1 MSRQQ
6 FLRTYMWSIVA
17 CGAAVMLFSL
27 HRLPLTQ
34 LSVPFLL
41 LALLAVVASSSF
53 AVNIPRVTGRITV
66 ADTFIFL
73 SMLLFGGE
81 TAVLLAAADG
91 LCASLRISRKPR
103 TILFNTA
110 VMAASTFVTVWALR
124 RLYGPIV
131 GLAGADY
138 SVNYLGALCVMG
150 LTQYAV
156 NSGLIALEK
165 SIKTGRPLWATWR
178 DFYLW
183 TSVTYLAGASAAGLI
198 ARLVGAVGFYAVALA
213 APTVAVVYLTYRTY
227 LKHIEASEGHA
238 REVERH
244 VVELSHYIEE
254 LKRTEEERDRL
265 LVREQ
270 QARGEAEE
278 SVRVK
283 DEFLATLSH
292 ELRTPLTSILGWAN
306 LLRTAQLDG
315 ATRAQAMEAIERSA
329 QNQKRLIE
337 DLFDVSRIITGKLR
351 LDVRQ
356 IDLARVVED
365 AVEVVRPA
373 ADANGIRLVASCE
386 PGAGAVM
393 GDPGRLQQVVWNLL
407 FNAVKFTPVGGRV
420 EIRLAR
426 EGARASVSVSDTGQG
441 IAPEFLPRVFDR
453 FRQADGSTT
462 RAHGGLGLGL
472 SIVRH
477 IVEAHGGQVR
487 AESPGEGL
495 GSTFTLTLP
504 VLAVR
509 GDAPEHGRGDYHPA
523 REPASRIEGLRVLVV
538 DDDDDARQM
547 IGAVLT
553 RFGAQV
559 RPCGTAGEAL
569 EALLGWKPDVLLS
582 DIGMPHED
590 GYDLI
595 RRVRALSSM
604 QGGQTPAAALTA
616 YAREEDRVRSLAA
629 GFQLHVAKPVGSEEL
644 IAAVASLA
652 RQAV

>member
-1 MSRQQ
+1 MRREQ
-6 FLRTYMWSIVA
+6 FLRAYMWSTVA

-27 HRLPLTQ
+27 HRLPLSRV
-34 LSVPFLL
+34 SVPFLL
-41 LALLAVVASSSF
+41 LSLLAVAASSGF

-73 SMLLFGGE
+73 VMLLYGGE
-81 TAVLLAAADG
+81 VAVLLAAADG
-91 LCASLRISRKPR
+91 LCASLRITRRPR

-110 VMAASTFVTVWALR
+110 VMAATTFVTVWTLR
-124 RLYGPIV
+124 RAYGPTAALV
-131 GLAGADY
+131 DADY
-138 SVNYLGALCVMG
+138 SIHYVGALCVMG
-150 LTQYAV
+150 LVQYAV
-156 NSGLIALEK
+156 NSGLVALEK

-198 ARLVGAVGFYAVALA
+198 ARLVGTVGLYAVALA
-213 APTVAVVYLTYRTY
+213 APIVTIVYFTYRTY

-244 VVELSHYIEE
+244 VEELSHYIEE

-278 SVRVK
+278 SGRVK

-306 LLRTAQLDG
+306 LLRTARLDD
-315 ATRAQAMEAIERSA
+315 ATRAQALEAIERNA

-373 ADANGIRLVASCE
+373 ADANGIRLATYCE
-386 PGAGAVM
+386 PGAGEVM

-407 FNAVKFTPVGGRV
+407 FNAVKFTASGGRV

-426 EGARASVSVSDTGQG
+426 EGSRASVSVSDTGRG

-477 IVEAHGGQVR
+477 IVEAHGGRVR
-487 AESPGEGL
+487 AESPGVGL

-504 VLAVR
+504 LLAVR
-509 GDAPEHGRGDYHPA
+509 ADAPDRVGRDYYAA
-523 REPASRIEGLRVLVV
+523 REPVRRLEGLRVLVV
-538 DDDDDARQM
+538 DDDEDARQM

-569 EALLGWKPDVLLS
+569 EAVRGWKPDVLLS

-595 RRVRALSSM
+595 RRVRSLAPAE
-604 QGGQTPAAALTA
+604 GGQTPAAALTA
-616 YAREEDRVRSLAA
+616 YARDEDRARALAA
-629 GFQLHVAKPVGSEEL
+629 GFQLHAAKPVCPDEL
-644 IAAVASLA
+644 IEVVASLA
-652 RQAV
+652 RQTV

>member
-1 MSRQQ
+1 
-6 FLRTYMWSIVA
+6 
-17 CGAAVMLFSL
+17 
-27 HRLPLTQ
+27 
-34 LSVPFLL
+34 
-41 LALLAVVASSSF
+41 
-53 AVNIPRVTGRITV
+53 
-66 ADTFIFL
+66 
-73 SMLLFGGE
+73 
-81 TAVLLAAADG
+81 
-91 LCASLRISRKPR
+91 
-103 TILFNTA
+103 
-110 VMAASTFVTVWALR
+110 
-124 RLYGPIV
+124 
-131 GLAGADY
+131 
-138 SVNYLGALCVMG
+138 MG
-150 LTQYAV
+150 LVQYVV
-156 NSGLIALEK
+156 NSGLIAVEK

-198 ARLVGAVGFYAVALA
+198 ARLVGTVGFYAVALA
-213 APTVAVVYLTYRTY
+213 APIVAVVYLTYRTY

-244 VVELSHYIEE
+244 VDELSHYIEE

-278 SVRVK
+278 SSRVK

-306 LLRTAQLDG
+306 LLRAAQLDD
-315 ATRAQAMEAIERSA
+315 ATRAQAMEAIERNA
-329 QNQKRLIE
+329 RNQKRLIE
-337 DLFDVSRIITGKLR
+337 DLFDVSRIVTGKLR

-356 IDLARVVED
+356 IDLSRVVED

-373 ADANGIRLVASCE
+373 ADANGIRLEAFCE
-386 PGAGAVM
+386 PGAGEVM

-407 FNAVKFTPVGGRV
+407 FNAVKFTPPGGRV

-426 EGARASVSVSDTGQG
+426 EGARPSISVSDTGQG

-462 RAHGGLGLGL
+462 RSHGGLGLGL

-477 IVEAHGGQVR
+477 IVEAHGGQVG

-504 VLAVR
+504 PLAVR
-509 GDAPEHGRGDYHPA
+509 AAHAPTELHDDRSAAESERLLGGV
-523 REPASRIEGLRVLVV
+523 RVLVV

-553 RFGAQV
+553 QFGAEV
-559 RPCGTAGEAL
+559 RGSGTAGEAL
-569 EALLGWKPDVLLS
+569 ETLSRWKPDVMLS

-595 RRVRALSSM
+595 RRVRALASE
-604 QGGQTPAAALTA
+604 QGGRTPAAALTA
-616 YAREEDRVRSLAA
+616 YAREEDRERTLAA
-629 GFQLHVAKPVGSEEL
+629 GFQLHVAKPVGSAEL
-644 IAAVASLA
+644 IDAVASLA
-652 RQAV
+652 RPAV